1 MPAHRVLLTGIG
13 RRVASHVSVAAH
25 RTSPLLPSVD
35 GALFARAAIIWLSI
49 VLPDYAWKAASAQPT
64 GQAPAFAVLVFT
76 KTAGFRHDSIPAGI
90 AALKLLG
97 DQHNFHVDA
106 SEDAA
111 VFTAESLARYRLII
125 FLNTTGDILAR
136 GEQAAFERFIQRG
149 GDLSASTPPRIPDM
163 SGLGTVSSWG
173 PTSRATP
180 PSRRRPSEW

>member
-25 RTSPLLPSVD
+25 RTPPLLPSVD

-64 GQAPAFAVLVFT
+64 GQVPAFAVLVFT

-97 DQHNFHVDA
+97 NQHNFHVDA

-136 GEQAAFERFIQRG
+136 GDSSSVE